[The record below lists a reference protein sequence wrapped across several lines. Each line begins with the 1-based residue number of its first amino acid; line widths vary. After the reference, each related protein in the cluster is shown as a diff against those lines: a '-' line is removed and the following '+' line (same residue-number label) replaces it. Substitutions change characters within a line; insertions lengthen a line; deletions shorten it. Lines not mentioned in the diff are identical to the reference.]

1 MTGPLLSVHDLTK
14 HFPVKGGTVRAVD
27 GVSFE
32 VATGGSFGIVGE
44 SGCGKTTIARM
55 LVRLTDPTAGQIV
68 VEGRDITRLNRR
80 ALRSI
85 RPRVQIVFQDPSGSL
100 NPRHT
105 IGQIVAM
112 PMRVGGIRPP
122 AGVRAQ
128 VRDLLAMVGLNPDH
142 EGRYPHEFSGG
153 QRQRVGIARALAGDP
168 RLIVADEPVS
178 SLDASVQAQIINLM
192 RALQRDLGVSFVLIS
207 HDLAVVRQLCHRVAV
222 MRQGVFVEAG
232 DRAQVFGDPRHPYT
246 RLLLAAVPGADPT
259 RRAIHGPGS

>member
-1 MTGPLLSVHDLTK
+1 MHDLTK

-55 LVRLTDPTAGQIV
+55 LVRLTDPTAGHIV
-68 VEGRDITRLNRR
+68 VEGRDITCLNRR

-100 NPRHT
+100 NPRQPS
-105 IGQIVAM
+105 GRIVAM

-122 AGVRAQ
+122 GGVRAR

-142 EGRYPHEFSGG
+142 EGGTRTSSPAVSGSG
-153 QRQRVGIARALAGDP
+153 SG
-168 RLIVADEPVS
+168 S
-178 SLDASVQAQIINLM
+178 
-192 RALQRDLGVSFVLIS
+192 
-207 HDLAVVRQLCHRVAV
+207 
-222 MRQGVFVEAG
+222 
-232 DRAQVFGDPRHPYT
+232 
-246 RLLLAAVPGADPT
+246 PGRWP
-259 RRAIHGPGS
+259 AIPGSSSRTNRCRHWTRPSRRRSST